1 MNSSFV
7 FSVVAMDLLLCWRPI
22 SVCLSSCSLQTAIPY
37 SCPVSRFELA
47 A

>member
-1 MNSSFV
+1 MKSSFV
-7 FSVVAMDLLLCWRPI
+7 FSVAAMNLLSWRPI
-22 SVCLSSCSLQTAIPY
+22 SVCSSSCSLQTAIPY